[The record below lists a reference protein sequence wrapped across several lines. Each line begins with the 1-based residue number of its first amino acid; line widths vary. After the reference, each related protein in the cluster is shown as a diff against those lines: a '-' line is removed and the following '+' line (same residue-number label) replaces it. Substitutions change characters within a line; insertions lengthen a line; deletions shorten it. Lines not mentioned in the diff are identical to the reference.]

1 MSESTRLLS
10 QLSVGDSAK
19 VLRVSGDADIR
30 GRLLEMG
37 LTTGVTV
44 RMVRTAPMGD
54 PIELLVRGYHL
65 SLRKSEAAV
74 VEVEGG

>member
-19 VLRVSGDADIR
+19 VLRVCGDGDIR

-65 SLRKSEAAV
+65 SLRKSEAAA
-74 VEVEGG
+74 VEVEGA

>member
-37 LTTGVTV
+37 VTAGVTV
-44 RMVRTAPMGD
+44 RLVRTAPLGD
-54 PIELLVRGYHL
+54 PIELMVRGYRL
-65 SLRKSEAAV
+65 SVRKSEAAV
-74 VEVEGG
+74 VEVEGA

>member
-10 QLSVGDSAK
+10 QLSVGDSA
-19 VLRVSGDADIR
+19 RVVRISGDADIR

-44 RMVRTAPMGD
+44 RMVRAAPLGD

-65 SLRKSEAAV
+65 SVRKSEAAA
-74 VEVEGG
+74 VEIEGA